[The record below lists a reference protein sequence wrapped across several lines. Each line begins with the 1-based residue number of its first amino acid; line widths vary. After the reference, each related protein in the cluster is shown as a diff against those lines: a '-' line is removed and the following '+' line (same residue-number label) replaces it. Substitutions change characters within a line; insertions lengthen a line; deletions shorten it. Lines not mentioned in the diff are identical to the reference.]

1 MIYLGHLENPF
12 PSGNSVE
19 GVLKTLKNFV
29 YLYIGGD
36 MPKNDAETKKVMAAW
51 EAWFREIGDSVVDM
65 GAPFGERKSIGA
77 PGASKATGYTV
88 VKAANLKA
96 AVALAKNC
104 PVGTGTLEVLETMA
118 QM

>member
-1 MIYLGHLENPF
+1 M
-12 PSGNSVE
+12 
-19 GVLKTLKNFV
+19 KNFV
-29 YLYIGGD
+29 YLYIGGE
-36 MPKNDAETKKVMAAW
+36 MPKNAAEGKKVMAAW

-88 VKAANLKA
+88 VKAADLKA
-96 AVALAKNC
+96 AVALAQNC
-104 PVGTGTLEVLETMA
+104 PVGNGTLEVLETMP

>member
-1 MIYLGHLENPF
+1 M
-12 PSGNSVE
+12 
-19 GVLKTLKNFV
+19 KNFV
-29 YLYIGGD
+29 YLYIGGE
-36 MPKNDAETKKVMAAW
+36 MPKDEAEAKKEMARW
-51 EAWFREIGDSVVDM
+51 EAWFREIGENIVDM

-77 PGASKATGYTV
+77 PGASKATGYTI

-104 PVGTGTLEVLETMA
+104 PVGKGTLEVLETRP

>member
-1 MIYLGHLENPF
+1 MIFFGCPLHEF
-12 PSGNSVE
+12 PSGISVE
-19 GVLKTLKNFV
+19 GGVKPVKNFV
-29 YLYIGGD
+29 YLYIGGE
-36 MPKNDAETKKVMAAW
+36 MPKNAAEGKKVMAAW

-88 VKAANLKA
+88 VKAADLKA
-96 AVALAKNC
+96 AVALAQNC
-104 PVGTGTLEVLETMA
+104 PVGNGTLEVLETMP